1 MFYLLSNVIFL
12 KHFLYLLLVTGPRNA
27 SDGAQ
32 KSLLFIPNIK
42 IYIDTIYI
50 YIYIYGMEYFDQI
63 CLSKRREE
71 QDKGLSNKQ

>member
-27 SDGAQ
+27 NDGAQ
-32 KSLLFIPNIK
+32 KSLVFIPNIK
-42 IYIDTIYI
+42 IYIDTI

-71 QDKGLSNKQ
+71 QDKGLFNKQ